1 MSCKR
6 VVVGL
11 SGLAVH
17 GMLFSIDC
25 GDGKAAGSRQQA
37 YLFLVLAKLKCLIN
51 HALAMLFIY
60 VGPIIFTKSRH
71 NPYPTRFFSLRMLW
85 GCNGV
90 MNQRGHVRWSS
101 AALTLLASRS
111 QVPEC
116 QALLIGAIWSLLAQW
131 QLEHSSLGSCRG
143 SVGCKSGVAI
153 GETCFEIAK

>member
-1 MSCKR
+1 MCEPRVVSCKR

-25 GDGKAAGSRQQA
+25 GDGKAAGSREQA

-51 HALAMLFIY
+51 HALAMLFIS

-90 MNQRGHVRWSS
+90 MN
-101 AALTLLASRS
+101 
-111 QVPEC
+111 
-116 QALLIGAIWSLLAQW
+116 
-131 QLEHSSLGSCRG
+131 
-143 SVGCKSGVAI
+143 
-153 GETCFEIAK
+153 